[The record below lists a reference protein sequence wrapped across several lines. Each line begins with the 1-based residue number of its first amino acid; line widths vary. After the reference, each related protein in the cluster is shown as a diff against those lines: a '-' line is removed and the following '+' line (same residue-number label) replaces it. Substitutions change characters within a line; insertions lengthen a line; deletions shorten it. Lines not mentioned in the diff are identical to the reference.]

1 MRGGKNMYKTIKIN
15 AGDGGWGGPLTI
27 TPTEKC
33 HTVLSV
39 TGGGIHPVAAKIAEL
54 TGGEAVDGWKTTLP
68 DDEVMVAVVDCGG
81 TARCGVY
88 PKKGIYTVNLMPAG
102 KSGPLAMFITEDIY
116 CSAVREKDIEVV
128 GDAPAEAA
136 APAAAAAAAPA
147 EDKGPKT
154 KAEAKAEIAAANEG
168 KKQGFV
174 VRLGKGVGYVVGQF
188 FQAGRETIDMVIK
201 NILPFMAF
209 TSTILGIISAS
220 GLGNVIANTIAP
232 LCGTLPGMLVICVIC
247 SLPFL
252 SPILG
257 PGAVIAQIVG
267 TLLGAQFAT
276 GAIPARYALPALF
289 AIDGQ
294 VGADF
299 VPVGLS
305 LGEAEPETIE
315 YGVPA
320 VLFSRIVTGPLAVLI
335 AFAFSIGLY

>member
-1 MRGGKNMYKTIKIN
+1 MYKTIKIK
-15 AGDGGWGGPLTI
+15 AGDGGWGGPLTV

-39 TGGGIHPVAAKIAEL
+39 TGGGIHPVAQALADL
-54 TGGEAVDGWKTTLP
+54 SGGVAVDGWKTTLP
-68 DDEVMVAVVDCGG
+68 DDEIMIAVVDCGG

-88 PKKGIYTVNLMPAG
+88 PKKGIYTVNLMPVG
-102 KSGPLAMFITEDIY
+102 QSGPLAQFITPDIY
-116 CSAVREKDIEVV
+116 CSAVKEKDIEVL
-128 GDAPAEAA
+128 GDAAEAA
-136 APAAAAAAAPA
+136 PAPAAAAAAADA
-147 EDKGPKT
+147 ADKGPKT

-188 FQAGRETIDMVIK
+188 FQAGRETIEMVIK

-232 LCGTLPGMLVICVIC
+232 LAGTLPGMLVICFIC

-252 SPILG
+252 SPSLG

-267 TLLGAQFAT
+267 VLMGEQFAV
-276 GAIPARYALPALF
+276 GAIPAQYALPALF

-294 VGADF
+294 VGCDF

-320 VLFSRIVTGPLAVLI
+320 VLFSRIVTGPISVLI
-335 AFAFSIGLY
+335 AFAFSIGLF